1 MKISLARRWRR
12 RIGFTLAEVLIAM
25 FVLTVG
31 IAGVTAS
38 LWWATKNQ
46 GAGREMTEASNH
58 GRVLME
64 ALISSMEVNW
74 TALKGG
80 NAWPDQNSGVND
92 AAGTRR
98 DVYAAPFVGLE
109 QSVTGQSLIQSN
121 LTYDVSQF
129 KRNITVTRQ
138 GAANT
143 YDFGT
148 CIATVRIYWNTEK
161 GRERSVAIESIID
174 HSLGSGKP

>member
-1 MKISLARRWRR
+1 MRLMRRLRR
-12 RIGFTLAEVLIAM
+12 RLGFTLAEVLIAM

-80 NAWPDQNSGVND
+80 NAWPDQNSGVNERLNSSD
-92 AAGTRR
+92 HLGGRASDMDFPLLVR
-98 DVYAAPFVGLE
+98 DGNAPNRSLRVLDHIGGEIVG
-109 QSVTGQSLIQSN
+109 
-121 LTYDVSQF
+121 
-129 KRNITVTRQ
+129 R
-138 GAANT
+138 A
-143 YDFGT
+143 
-148 CIATVRIYWNTEK
+148 
-161 GRERSVAIESIID
+161 
-174 HSLGSGKP
+174 